1 MTRENCIRETLKL
14 EYKELLLINIKYPEI
29 AGFDTFNDFYKSY
42 ADGFY
47 KYVSGEYFDE
57 VKKRYE
63 ASDDPR
69 KRFRYKTE
77 SAVMSY
83 TVTLENDGFVSL
95 YIDISFNNKKI
106 RRSQTWHENIIFSLD
121 TLFRRDKRFK
131 SYNRANF
138 YLTEDNLV
146 LYNKSLEE
154 FMIPLDKLK
163 IILDMNGV

>member
-47 KYVSGEYFDE
+47 KYVSGEYFEE

-63 ASDDPR
+63 SNDDPR
-69 KRFRYKTE
+69 KRFRYKAE
-77 SAVMSY
+77 SVSMNY
-83 TVTLENDGFVSL
+83 IVTLMNKEFLSL
-95 YIDISFNNKKI
+95 YVDTNLNNKII
-106 RRSQTWHENIIFSLD
+106 RCSQTWQGNIICPLN
-121 TLFRRDKRFK
+121 TIFRRDKRFK
-131 SYNRANF
+131 SYDKADF
-138 YLTEDNLV
+138 YLNENELT

-154 FMIPLDKLK
+154 LKIPLSELK
-163 IILDMNGV
+163 IINIF